1 MVIVHALLEVTAHPE
16 FDIAS
21 MTFNFW
27 HSLQLML
34 TKRESYSSLGS
45 EASIEVERNRRLHIF
60 QPAYQ
65 SLVSLVGFRVQYPE
79 DYQGLS
85 YEDLKEF
92 KQTRYA
98 VADVL
103 IDAALILGGDTTL
116 KILYMKLL
124 EANAQTGNN
133 FQDWR
138 PAEAILFC
146 IWAISN
152 YVSVVEAEVMP
163 QVMALLQNL
172 PQQAQLLQ
180 TACLLVGAYS
190 KWLNAAPASVSIL
203 PSIIRI
209 LMSGMGTS
217 EDCAAAAALAFRHTC
232 DGIVFS
238 LPNLIPSFYFLSI
251 TLTL

>member
-1 MVIVHALLEVTAHPE
+1 MKFVT
-16 FDIAS
+16 FS
-21 MTFNFW
+21 
-27 HSLQLML
+27 
-34 TKRESYSSLGS
+34 
-45 EASIEVERNRRLHIF
+45 
-60 QPAYQ
+60 
-65 SLVSLVGFRVQYPE
+65 
-79 DYQGLS
+79 
-85 YEDLKEF
+85 
-92 KQTRYA
+92 A